1 MEKGWICLHRQIKEC
16 DLLWDDKP
24 FSRGQAWIDLL
35 LMANHETKKMYFDS
49 NLVEVQRGQ
58 RITSIR
64 KLCEAWGWSNSKV
77 THFLNVLENEQMIVR
92 KSDTKKTL
100 ITIVNYGKYND
111 IEEKKR
117 HRNDTE
123 ATQKRTN
130 NNDNNDNNENNNNP
144 LTGEPGSPAYD
155 FNKNSNLENVRY
167 VLNKKTYEHWEYIKD
182 NQELWSCIKDWMEY
196 KDSRKPKNANHYTN
210 EKSMITLLNK
220 FVDNSKQYGVSEV
233 VSLVNQ
239 SISNIYAGIIWEN
252 LGKKSSTIRKTDWSK
267 IQ

>member
-111 IEEKKR
+111 IEER
-117 HRNDTE
+117 HRSDTE
-123 ATQKRTN
+123 T
-130 NNDNNDNNENNNNP
+130 
-144 LTGEPGSPAYD
+144 
-155 FNKNSNLENVRY
+155 
-167 VLNKKTYEHWEYIKD
+167 H
-182 NQELWSCIKDWMEY
+182 
-196 KDSRKPKNANHYTN
+196 
-210 EKSMITLLNK
+210 
-220 FVDNSKQYGVSEV
+220 KQ
-233 VSLVNQ
+233 Q
-239 SISNIYAGIIWEN
+239 
-252 LGKKSSTIRKTDWSK
+252 
-267 IQ
+267 